1 VSLVA
6 EGLAVGGDLLV
17 DVARTTVLAV
27 TAATTGAVAGLVHR
41 WYAGERVPD
50 GLAVLAGLSV
60 VAIYLNTAG
69 ALGEVI
75 GGELELLA
83 LEAVVFNTVTFLAA
97 GLAAVAGGRIGDRI
111 GVGLFAISGRAS
123 LDRDVNRIVRS
134 VGRMTTVELPE
145 EIGDIDGYDPVD
157 AATKAKLS
165 GHVLVFPRRLT
176 VGDLRTRFVERLRTD
191 YGVGHVDVEFADD
204 GAIEYLAVGG
214 RESGIGST
222 LPPGSAAVAIRA
234 DPPNN
239 ASPGDSVQVWTA
251 PRPDATPDPAPGADP
266 DADPAPDGD
275 TDGTPDAAGTPEATT
290 SGAGPGTGEPPQRV
304 TNAEVRGTADD
315 VVTLA
320 VDESDAKRLE
330 TDRRYRLVT
339 LPVEPRADRAF
350 AAQLRTAEETM
361 GVVSVGEGSAL
372 AGNPVGALD
381 VAVVAVRTVAGDI
394 VAIPTRNR
402 EVAAGETLYAIARPD
417 RLRKLETAAAAA
429 PDGGDPEDA
438 DAESGDGPA
447 SGDPTQR

>member
-1 VSLVA
+1 MSLIA

-17 DVARTTVLAV
+17 DVARTIVLAV
-27 TAATTGAVAGLVHR
+27 TAATVGAVAGLVHR

-83 LEAVVFNTVTFLAA
+83 LEAVVFNTGTFLVA
-97 GLAAVAGGRIGDRI
+97 GLTAVAGGRIGDRI
-111 GVGLFAISGRAS
+111 GVGLFAISGRKS
-123 LDRDVNRIVRS
+123 LDRDVTRIVRT
-134 VGRMTTVELPE
+134 VGRVTTVELPE

-191 YGVGHVDVEFADD
+191 YGVGHVDVDFADD
-204 GAIEYLAVGG
+204 GTVEYLALGG

-222 LPPGSAAVAIRA
+222 LPPSSAAVAIRA

-239 ASPGDSVQVWTA
+239 ASPGDSVQVWTT
-251 PRPDATPDPAPGADP
+251 PEPDPNEADAPSTAATAETG
-266 DADPAPDGD
+266 GD
-275 TDGTPDAAGTPEATT
+275 KSPR
-290 SGAGPGTGEPPQRV
+290 RV
-304 TNAEVRGTADD
+304 TNAEIRGAAGD

-350 AAQLRTAEETM
+350 AAQLRTADETM
-361 GVVSVGEGSAL
+361 GVVSVGEGSVL
-372 AGNPVGALD
+372 VGNPLGALD
-381 VAVVAVRTVAGDI
+381 VAIVAVGTVDGGI
-394 VAIPTRNR
+394 VAIPTRDR
-402 EVAAGETLYAIARPD
+402 EVDAGETLYAIARPD
-417 RLRKLETAAAAA
+417 QLRKLEAAAAA
-429 PDGGDPEDA
+429 TAAPDGVESDGDA
-438 DAESGDGPA
+438 DAEVDDGSA
-447 SGDPTQR
+447 SADPTAR